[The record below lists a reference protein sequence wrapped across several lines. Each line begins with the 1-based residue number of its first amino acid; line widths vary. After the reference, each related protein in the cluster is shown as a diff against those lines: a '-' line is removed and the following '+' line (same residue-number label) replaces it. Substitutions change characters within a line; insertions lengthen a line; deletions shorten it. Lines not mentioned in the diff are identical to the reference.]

1 MVANGR
7 GILFIFGSWEWNL
20 FSRCIIFINMLWF
33 IINFFYRKINY
44 LIIYCYREINSIIIY
59 IYSDVWS
66 RLKMIWG
73 ILFSIS
79 YGDIVM
85 KSFYLYFEILI

>member
-1 MVANGR
+1 
-7 GILFIFGSWEWNL
+7 
-20 FSRCIIFINMLWF
+20 MLWF

-44 LIIYCYREINSIIIY
+44 IIIYCYREINIIIIY